1 MSGFQ
6 QEKQQG
12 KQKSQEHI
20 AKSMEQNKLTE
31 TIPEEVYTLALV
43 NKDFRKFILNM
54 PKQPNEEHKTLN
66 EIRKII

>member
-1 MSGFQ
+1 
-6 QEKQQG
+6 
-12 KQKSQEHI
+12 
-20 AKSMEQNKLTE
+20 MEQNKLTE

-66 EIRKII
+66 EIRKMMQKQNESESCSVMFDSLRPHGL